1 MCYYLNNKYIYSQK
15 YSQKKMSILNKY
27 KRWVPMVKI
36 NTKNQMDMVLS
47 QDHTP
52 TIPIDGSLNENCLIS
67 YIDMENKNC
76 IFGLDN
82 SGETP
87 GVISLEEYQFDGL
100 SEDCELNDI
109 RLTGLDNGL
118 ISFER
123 IFGTSGITDE
133 EFYELMTKYTMSLK
147 GGDGRLVL
155 YEVTGNTGIYS
166 YGTQYVNDESG
177 KYYAFKGGFLQGFY
191 KLYGFN
197 YQTLPQYIE
206 NTWNLEFVL
215 RPRNYENEEPY
226 VNYSGD
232 TKPLNLVYPENKG
245 IFFYMGTRAENKF
258 AQFYISDIDEYPI
271 RPEYKK
277 LCEEGEENIC
287 DNNDEVNKQR
297 KKHTEQLSRL
307 EELWLLTFLYRPF
320 ETDDGIYTCGCQ
332 LDIDYNTILES
343 LSEDLDASNFDIEET
358 SEGRPIKTDKYFEI
372 PTDNKYLLF
381 NRARNGFTTKT
392 FNDDPDIEYVLTGI
406 TKDYKTNQYLLF
418 NRTKNGYTT
427 HNIGD
432 YFDSDEYKN
441 DKTGAYKITKD
452 IVGNAFALKVND
464 DGSIGY
470 RYLVKDCDS
479 ASGYTIEEETS
490 FSGIIK
496 DDEWNVVNVM
506 FSILNGE
513 VDNCGIPFPYPRR
526 RMRIYIYVNGYL
538 KLVSKEVPEFDFHEL
553 DDTFDKQEGVPF
565 NISLGG
571 GSQGLMESMW
581 TNRKR
586 PFKYI
591 LPIEENFAGTFM
603 GDIRSFKFYT
613 CRMESAQIKN
623 NYLYEIRK

>member
-1 MCYYLNNKYIYSQK
+1 
-15 YSQKKMSILNKY
+15 MSILNKY
-27 KRWVPMVKI
+27 KRWVPMIEI
-36 NTKNQMDMVLS
+36 NTKNQLDMVLS

-67 YIDMENKNC
+67 YIDMENDDC
-76 IFGLDN
+76 IFGLEN

-87 GVISLEEYQFDGL
+87 GVMSLEKYQFDGL

-109 RLTGLDNGL
+109 RLTALDNGL

-123 IFGTSGITDE
+123 IFGTNDITNE
-133 EFYELMTKYTMSLK
+133 QFYKLMTEYTMFLE
-147 GGDGRLVL
+147 GGDRRLVL
-155 YEVTGNTGIYS
+155 YEVTGNTGMYS
-166 YGTQYVNDESG
+166 YGTQYVNNGNER
-177 KYYAFKGGFLQGFY
+177 YYAFKGGFMQGFY

-215 RPRNYENEEPY
+215 RPRDYENEKPY
-226 VNYSGD
+226 VDKAGD
-232 TKPLNLVYPENKG
+232 SEPLNIVYPNNKG

-258 AQFYISDIDEYPI
+258 AQFYTNDMDEYPI
-271 RPEYKK
+271 RPGYKE
-277 LCEEGEENIC
+277 LCEDGQEGKYLC
-287 DNNDEVNKQR
+287 DNNKNVNQQR
-297 KKHTEQLSRL
+297 KERVEHMDILD
-307 EELWLLTFLYRPF
+307 ELWLLNFLYRPF

-332 LDIDYNTILES
+332 MNAEYKDVLES
-343 LSEDLDASNFDIEET
+343 ISKEGCKYSKYFCDDWDISDFDINET

-381 NRARNGFTTKT
+381 NRTPQGYTTKT
-392 FNDDPDIEYVLTGI
+392 FDDDPDIEYVLTGV
-406 TKDYKTNQYLLF
+406 TRNYKTNQYLLF

-427 HNIGD
+427 KTIGD

-441 DKTGAYKITKD
+441 DKSDVYKVTKD
-452 IVGNAFALKVND
+452 TLGNAFALKIND

-470 RYLVKDCDS
+470 RYMVKDCDS
-479 ASGYTIEEETS
+479 ASGYTIEEEMS
-490 FSGIIK
+490 LPEIIK
-496 DDEWNVVNVM
+496 KDEWNVVNVM
-506 FSILNGE
+506 FSILNGD
-513 VDNCGIPFPYPRR
+513 VDNCGIPFGKRK
-526 RMRIYIYVNGYL
+526 MRIYVYVNGLL
-538 KLVSKEVPEFDFHEL
+538 KLVSKELPEFDFHEL

-571 GSQGLMESMW
+571 GSQGLMESIW
-581 TNRKR
+581 TNRKQM
-586 PFKYI
+586 FKYA

-613 CRMESAQIKN
+613 CKMESAQIKN
-623 NYLYEIRK
+623 NYLYEMEK